1 MHMTALIVVMSFLPF
16 KNVNFFLCC
25 GDVLSANITRR
36 NGNYE
41 KLLSQISLE
50 H

>member
-1 MHMTALIVVMSFLPF
+1 VSISHKHMTALMVVMSFIPL

-25 GDVLSANITRR
+25 GDVLSAYLMRR

-41 KLLSQISLE
+41 KLL
-50 H
+50 